1 MMRKP
6 SFVAAAVAAGVV
18 LLAATQLLAQRPAPQ
33 PTPPQ
38 NGIALLNFSTVMMN
52 SARLKKS
59 METWNTELDGKKAD
73 LKKEAD
79 LGNQLTEKVRSLPE
93 GSPERKKLEQEVA
106 KMRADYELHG
116 KRARDDARER
126 ESKILYSWL
135 REFQDD
141 LARYAQANN
150 LQLILRHEPTPDD
163 LSDPRTIYAEFQK
176 PIVYQ
181 RAFDTTT
188 AVTEAVNRHGTT
200 ASSTNRTTAPPR
212 PVQK

>member
-1 MMRKP
+1 MRTP
-6 SFVAAAVAAGVV
+6 FFVAATVACTAG
-18 LLAATQLLAQRPAPQ
+18 LLAATQLLAQRPAGPSAA
-33 PTPPQ
+33 PQ
-38 NGIALLNFSTVMMN
+38 NGIALMNFSSVMVN

-116 KRARDDARER
+116 KRARDEARER
-126 ESKILYSWL
+126 ESKILCAWL

-181 RAFDTTT
+181 RAFDSTA
-188 AVTEAVNRHGTT
+188 AVTEVANRRGTT